1 MAAKQVICDTDVM
14 IDYLDSRHNRHIG
27 TKGILEDI
35 IGLDNVVL
43 GGITQIELM
52 LGALDKQ
59 DLLKIKKSIS
69 RFIII
74 LVNQDINIKASSLIE
89 KYALSHGLA
98 LPDSLTAATAIVSGL
113 ELFTYNV
120 KDYKFISELSLF
132 KF

>member
-14 IDYLDSRHNRHIG
+14 IDYLDSKHNRHVKSKEI
-27 TKGILEDI
+27 IENV

-43 GGITQIELM
+43 GGITQIELL
-52 LGALDKQ
+52 LGALNKQ
-59 DLLKIKKSIS
+59 DLLKIKKNIS

-74 LVNQDINIKASSLIE
+74 LINQDINLEASSLIE

-98 LPDSLTAATAIVSGL
+98 LPDSLIAATAIASKL
-113 ELFTYNV
+113 ELFTYNI

-132 KF
+132 KP